1 MAYPE
6 PSNVAPW
13 YLRNITQAL
22 ALDETSGNV
31 YVRTGFTGNIV
42 IEGNVVIPGN
52 VDAHISEIGTSGNLT
67 VPYMPIA
74 GNITIDAGQTV
85 EVTQGTDPWVVSGN
99 VTIDNPATDL
109 TIADSTYEMNVARG
123 LVDGQLATGRSGYNP
138 DCAQGVLESI
148 WVEGGIYPFL
158 SWTIAQQLY
167 VISTSASD
175 TGQQIYIEGLDAS
188 YNLINETITT
198 NGTTAVTTTQNFI
211 RIHTATIISANTP
224 NIGSITFRLGSGVG
238 TVVAHIG
245 AGLGMTKL
253 SQYTVPAGYTAYI
266 QYGDATAFRSG
277 SGNIGSRLQMMVRPF
292 GGTFVAAFMAEVVN
306 GYYRNDFTIPMKLT
320 EKSDVDVQLIADGNN
335 TQVTCNWQMILIP
348 NA

>member
-1 MAYPE
+1 MATPD

-13 YLRNITQAL
+13 YLRNINQAL

-42 IEGNVVIPGN
+42 IEGNVNIPGN
-52 VDAHISEIGTSGNLT
+52 VDAHVVELGNIDISGNT
-67 VPYMPIA
+67 MPVS
-74 GNITIDAGQTV
+74 GNIIIESGNVTV
-85 EVTQGTDPWVVSGN
+85 LQGTDPWVVSGN

-123 LVDGQLATGRSGYNP
+123 LITGQYAVLRSGYNP

-148 WVEGGIYPFL
+148 WVEGGIYPFT
-158 SWTIAQQLY
+158 SWTVAGKLY

-188 YNLINETITT
+188 YNRINETITT
-198 NGTTAVTTTQNFI
+198 NGTTAVATTQNFI
-211 RIHTATIISANTP
+211 RIWTATIITADTP
-224 NIGSITFRLGSGVG
+224 NVGEITFRLTSGVG

-245 AGLGMTKL
+245 AGLSITKL
-253 SQYTVPAGYTAYI
+253 SQFTVPAGYTAYV
-266 QYGDATAFRSG
+266 QYGDATTFRSG

-292 GGTFVAAFMAEVVN
+292 GKTFVAAFMSEVVN
-306 GYYRNDFTIPMKLT
+306 GYYRNDFSVPMVLT
-320 EKSDVDVQLIADGNN
+320 EKSDIDVQILADGNN
-335 TQVTCNWQMILIP
+335 TQATCNWQIILIP